1 MARTKAAAQVKTVEV
16 ARGLFVVRYVSAED
30 EFEPPTVTFAVDPS
44 QEQNAEF
51 ILHPDA
57 NEAVLWQPGS
67 ALIIRT
73 VRPIKMQVEVTPR
86 RQAGSIAAN
95 VKVERL
101 IQGEPLDEP
110 SELAPETF
118 DFAGLRLMGHVAG
131 IGDVL
136 VNLNEWIAG
145 PSAPSRI
152 EGLAVEWPNKPPQFD
167 IRYSVKLGQPQ
178 ASPSRM
184 MDIGS
189 FAGTRGRAMPLTGV
203 VFELSGA
210 ASSDYQVRVEAT
222 FLGSPTMRV
231 IGKRVVLSGPTGRE
245 PLVGLRMNLE
255 LANVEFARDVT
266 PVTRPPQPSPPKVRP
281 PEEPPAAP
289 KPASR
294 VRVFRSRSKE
304 DQSTG

>member
-1 MARTKAAAQVKTVEV
+1 
-16 ARGLFVVRYVSAED
+16 
-30 EFEPPTVTFAVDPS
+30 
-44 QEQNAEF
+44 
-51 ILHPDA
+51 
-57 NEAVLWQPGS
+57 
-67 ALIIRT
+67 
-73 VRPIKMQVEVTPR
+73 VEVTPR
-86 RQAGSIAAN
+86 HQTGSIAAN

-110 SELAPETF
+110 AELAPETF
-118 DFAGLRLMGHVAG
+118 DFTGLRLMGHVAG

-136 VNLNEWIAG
+136 ANLNEWIAG

-152 EGLAVEWPNKPPQFD
+152 EGIAVEWPNKPPQFD

-231 IGKRVVLSGPTGRE
+231 IGKRVVLSGPSGRE

-255 LANVEFARDVT
+255 LANAEFARDMT
-266 PVTRPPQPSPPKVRP
+266 PATRPPQPLPPKIRP

-289 KPASR
+289 KPPSR

>member
-1 MARTKAAAQVKTVEV
+1 MARTKFAGQVKTVDV
-16 ARGLFVVRYVSAED
+16 GRGLFVIRYVSADD
-30 EFEPPTVTFAVDPS
+30 EFEPPIVELAIEPS
-44 QEQNAEF
+44 QDDSAEYF
-51 ILHPDA
+51 LHPDA
-57 NEAVLWQPGS
+57 DKPVLWQPGS
-67 ALIIRT
+67 SLILRT
-73 VRPIKMQVEVTPR
+73 KGPTKIQVEVTPR

-101 IQGEPLDEP
+101 TQGEPANE
-110 SELAPETF
+110 ELEVPDTF
-118 DFAGLRLMGHVAG
+118 DFTGLRLMGHVAG
-131 IGDVL
+131 IGDVF
-136 VNLNEWIAG
+136 VGLNEWIAG

-152 EGLAVEWPNKPPQFD
+152 EGIAIEWLNRPPQFD

-178 ASPSRM
+178 STPSRM

-203 VFELSGA
+203 VFELAGA
-210 ASSDYQVRVEAT
+210 ASSDYQVRAEAS

-231 IGKRVVLSGPTGRE
+231 IGRRIVLSGPTGRE

-255 LANVEFARDVT
+255 LANAEFSREETPAARSL
-266 PVTRPPQPSPPKVRP
+266 QPAPPKFD
-281 PEEPPAAP
+281 EPPAAP

-304 DQSTG
+304 DQSTR

>member
-1 MARTKAAAQVKTVEV
+1 LF
-16 ARGLFVVRYVSAED
+16 GLS
-30 EFEPPTVTFAVDPS
+30 
-44 QEQNAEF
+44 
-51 ILHPDA
+51 
-57 NEAVLWQPGS
+57 
-67 ALIIRT
+67 
-73 VRPIKMQVEVTPR
+73 
-86 RQAGSIAAN
+86 
-95 VKVERL
+95 
-101 IQGEPLDEP
+101 
-110 SELAPETF
+110 LAPEAF
-118 DFAGLRLMGHVAG
+118 DFTGLRLMAHVAG
-131 IGDVL
+131 IGDVF

-152 EGLAVEWPNKPPQFD
+152 EGIAVEWPNKPPQFD

-255 LANVEFARDVT
+255 LANVEFARDMT
-266 PVTRPPQPSPPKVRP
+266 PATRPLNLRHRKFAHLTSRRLPRSL
-281 PEEPPAAP
+281 PAACGSFAAAP
-289 KPASR
+289 RKTSQPDRICASPL
-294 VRVFRSRSKE
+294 VRSLSIR
-304 DQSTG
+304 